1 MESANGKKHPFKPE
15 GGRGP
20 LHSPLAMAFA
30 VSALLFALFFIFLP
44 DVGTKEFSEMK
55 EGDTLEVMGPLGNGF
70 ALKEEKAIIIGGGI
84 GIPPMLELAKQLNV
98 EKTVVL
104 GYRTSTFLKDEFEAV
119 CDVKVATE
127 DGSVKCSYYDYL
139 TKHQDYPFWTKC
151 FGGIKKLFEEKETRT
166 KGKAQMNPYMLSKKQ
181 DDVASAIRKDI
192 SISIDKKTAVITIST
207 EAQDPLICKTL
218 ADSVK
223 ERLQVFITNYRTSK
237 ARVDEQYYNK
247 LTTEAKQDCEKARQ
261 LYGAYSDANTDV
273 ILASMKSKQEDLEN
287 DMQLKFNAYNAM
299 MTQYQAAKAK
309 VQERTPAFTVVQGA
323 AVPIKPS
330 GPKRMLFVA
339 CMIFLAFFILSIY
352 SIKDLLLK
360 D

>member
-1 MESANGKKHPFKPE
+1 MEKKEMEIIDLRVIFSKIWAKRKIYYIVLPIVFILSCAYILCIPRTYSSNLSLAPE
-15 GGRGP
+15 LSNNSNLGGTIG
-20 LHSPLAMAFA
+20 SLASSFGIDIGNMETSDAINPM
-30 VSALLFALFFIFLP
+30 LYP
-44 DVGTKEFSEMK
+44 DLME
-55 EGDTLEVMGPLGNGF
+55 DNGF
-70 ALKEEKAIIIGGGI
+70 
-84 GIPPMLELAKQLNV
+84 
-98 EKTVVL
+98 VVGL
-104 GYRTSTFLKDEFEAV
+104 FNI
-119 CDVKVATE
+119 KVATE
-127 DGSVKCSYYDYL
+127 DESVKCSYYDYL
-139 TKHQDYPFWTKC
+139 TKHQDYPFWAKC
-151 FGGIKKLFEEKETRT
+151 IGGI
-166 KGKAQMNPYMLSKKQ
+166 
-181 DDVASAIRKDI
+181 
-192 SISIDKKTAVITIST
+192 KTAVITIST

-247 LTTEAKQDCEKARQ
+247 LTTEAKQDYEKARQ